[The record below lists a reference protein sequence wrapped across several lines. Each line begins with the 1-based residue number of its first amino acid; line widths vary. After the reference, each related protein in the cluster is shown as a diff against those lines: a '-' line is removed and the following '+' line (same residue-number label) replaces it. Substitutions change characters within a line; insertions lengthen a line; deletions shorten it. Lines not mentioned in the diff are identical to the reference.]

1 MSKGRSLILGFIVG
15 GTISAAATLLTTPS
29 SGTELRDRV
38 KKQSIEWKKMIDD
51 LIEEG
56 WRLKDQI
63 AKTSKEGAALI
74 SELTDD
80 MKTSIEE
87 WKVAIEPHQE
97 SIHDYLEQIE
107 SSIKD
112 LEQKIQEQNNK
123 DKSKK

>member
-1 MSKGRSLILGFIVG
+1 MSKGKSLILGFIVG

-29 SGTELRDRV
+29 SGSELRNRV
-38 KKQSIEWKKMIDD
+38 KKQSIEWKNMIDD

-74 SELTDD
+74 GELTEE

-87 WKVAIEPHQE
+87 WKITIEPHQE
-97 SIHDYLEQIE
+97 NIHDYLEQIE

-112 LEQKIQEQNNK
+112 LEQKIKEQNGDQTEIK
-123 DKSKK
+123 